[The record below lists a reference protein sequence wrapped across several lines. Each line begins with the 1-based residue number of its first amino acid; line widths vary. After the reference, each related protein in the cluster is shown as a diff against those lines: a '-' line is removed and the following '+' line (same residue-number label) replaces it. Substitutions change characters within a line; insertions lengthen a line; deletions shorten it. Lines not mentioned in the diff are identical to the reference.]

1 MPDNTFV
8 RFDLVYVKSV
18 IDEHLKGLSPSQ
30 RAEAL
35 AWIVAN
41 KDRILQGLDDGLRLI
56 LDDWQKMKNGES
68 N

>member
-1 MPDNTFV
+1 MPDNTFI
-8 RFDLVYVKSV
+8 RFDLVYIKSV
-18 IDEHLKGLSPSQ
+18 IDEHFKGLSHSQ

-56 LDDWQKMKNGES
+56 LDDWQKMKNGEQ